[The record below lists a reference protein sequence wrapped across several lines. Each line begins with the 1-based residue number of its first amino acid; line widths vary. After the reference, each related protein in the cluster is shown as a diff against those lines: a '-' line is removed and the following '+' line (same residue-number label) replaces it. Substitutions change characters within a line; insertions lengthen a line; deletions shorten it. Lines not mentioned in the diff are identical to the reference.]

1 MALIKA
7 HRKYCQNQYNIT
19 LIKFNCDKCDYNTTD
34 KTIVQ
39 RHVKSL
45 HEEIRHDCD
54 KCFFRATGKTN
65 LQRHFESLHEEIHHD
80 CDKSTL
86 GQQTRQLIKDMSNH
100 YMKRFIM
107 IVRNATLGPNLQRHV
122 ESLHEEIHH
131 ECDKCYFMATGKTNL
146 QRHFE
151 SLHEEIHH
159 DCDKCDFRAT
169 DKTTVQ
175 RHVK

>member
-7 HRKYCQNQYNIT
+7 HRKCCQNQYNIT
-19 LIKFNCDKCDYNTTD
+19 LIKFNCDKCDYNATD

-86 GQQTRQLIKDMSNH
+86 GQQTRQLFKDMSNH
-100 YMKRFIM
+100 YMKRFVTIVINACLGPQARQVFKDMSNHCMKRFVM
-107 IVRNATLGPNLQRHV
+107 IVIKATLGPQARHKD
-122 ESLHEEIHH
+122 LLDH
-131 ECDKCYFMATGKTNL
+131 
-146 QRHFE
+146 
-151 SLHEEIHH
+151 
-159 DCDKCDFRAT
+159 
-169 DKTTVQ
+169 
-175 RHVK
+175 